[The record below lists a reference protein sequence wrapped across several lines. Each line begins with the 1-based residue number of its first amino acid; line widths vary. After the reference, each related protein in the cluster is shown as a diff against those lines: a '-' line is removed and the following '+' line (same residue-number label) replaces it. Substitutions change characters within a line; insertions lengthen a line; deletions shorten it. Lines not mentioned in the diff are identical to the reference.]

1 MTLCFVPGFSRERNV
16 AAITYIDGDW
26 HDGKVQPVTKFEDRT
41 LQPGPVYRR
50 TRELYWDFVHTR

>member
-1 MTLCFVPGFSRERNV
+1 MTLYFVPGFSRERNP

-41 LQPGPVYRR
+41 LPPGPVYRR
-50 TRELYWDFVHTR
+50 ARELY